1 MGYEHVAEVKESTR
15 YRGTKKAVVEALA
28 HHINTE
34 RSKHGDCKV
43 WPGVERLMAVAG
55 LSRST
60 VQRRLD
66 ELIAEENPVVE
77 LLKLGTGRES
87 SEYFIHLDRLGGC
100 PTDTGVTGT
109 RQGYQ
114 EDTSGVSKRG
124 EGVSE
129 RHPKRGIG
137 IGNGISE
144 KKSGKSFSLSS
155 GVDSLLEPDKPK
167 TNPQTSGT
175 TVPEP
180 QSGTSRPETHR
191 GFVPQERPPVPP
203 SPRPEIPSKDLW
215 CDKWTKE
222 RRDYY
227 FKERYPDKRIRLGW
241 KLVTLFE
248 KYAEKPGKLEDF
260 LSLLDGGYGA
270 DSIGQTIIWVATD
283 SDGHWEFHNSKHFCK
298 ESVYPVVAEQYKAW
312 LKKHKRAK
320 KAAA

>member
-15 YRGTKKAVVEALA
+15 YRGSKKAVVEALA

-34 RSKHGDCKV
+34 RSKDGDCKV
-43 WPGVERLMAVAG
+43 WPGVERLMVVAG

-77 LLKLGTGRES
+77 LLKLGSGRES
-87 SEYFIHLDRLGGC
+87 SEYFIHMDRLGERQ
-100 PTDTGVTGT
+100 TDTGVPGT

-114 EDTSGVSKRG
+114 EATSGVSERG

-129 RHPKRGIG
+129 RHPKRRIG
-137 IGNGISE
+137 IGNGITE
-144 KKSGKSFSLSS
+144 ENAGKSLSLSS

-180 QSGTSRPETHR
+180 QSGTSRPETH
-191 GFVPQERPPVPP
+191 GDFVPQERPPVPP
-203 SPRPEIPSKDLW
+203 SPRKAEPVDIW
-215 CDKWTKE
+215 TVWTKE
-222 RRDYY
+222 ARKAY
-227 FKERYPDKRIRLGW
+227 FELWPEAERKAYQLETLFAVHNPDKTS
-241 KLVTLFE
+241 K
-248 KYAEKPGKLEDF
+248 AADF
-260 LSLLDGGYGA
+260 QRLLDGGA
-270 DSIGQTIIWVATD
+270 DAKVVAKVMAWAAEQ
-283 SDGHWEFHNSKHFCK
+283 SKGHWQFHNSKHFCK
-298 ESVYPVVAEQYKAW
+298 DSVYPVVEQQYLAW
-312 LKKHKRAK
+312 NKKKSRAK